1 MSHGKTAEGFVPV
14 AQRSEEPEPVP
25 INMKTTALRAEN
37 SAHII
42 NLDDWKKKLAMKSTG
57 STQEKLTPEQIKSMT
72 LTEKQARIARYIYDD
87 QVSEDMLDSIL
98 AITARAQTGERN
110 EG

>member
-1 MSHGKTAEGFVPV
+1 MTNQSITSFAIILLRVQSRHCERRVDSNPL
-14 AQRSEEPEPVP
+14 RS
-25 INMKTTALRAEN
+25 EN

-42 NLDDWKKKLAMKSTG
+42 NLQDWKKESAMKSTG
-57 STQEKLTPEQIKSMT
+57 NTQEKLTPEQIKSMT

-87 QVSEDMLDSIL
+87 HGSEDMLDSIL